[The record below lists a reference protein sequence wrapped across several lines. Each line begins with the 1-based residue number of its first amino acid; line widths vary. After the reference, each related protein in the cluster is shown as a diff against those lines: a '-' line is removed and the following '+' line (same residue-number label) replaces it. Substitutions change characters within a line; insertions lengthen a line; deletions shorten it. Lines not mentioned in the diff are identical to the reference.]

1 MGWGCGGGEE
11 GVVGF
16 SLFLLYFFVIFPL
29 TSTHT
34 AHCTLHTTHTHYT
47 HRRTC
52 THAAY
57 TWHAQTHVLM
67 VVFYQE
73 KPILVHTRKV
83 WSPARAYRDYGW
95 LRRLSLLC
103 PCPPLSRQDRLL
115 VPINT
120 PMYNPRSFIVK
131 TMTTS
136 ERRSPVHPITLAI
149 TLRHHCPIT
158 ADTTH
163 SPLRHHCGHHPPL
176 RWHRLLGKLRSIPQ
190 QPLQQPSPD
199 LLPHPIPS
207 LQNLIQ
213 PSQRT
218 LHPQIKLRV
227 LARRPQPLPILSDQ
241 LG

>member
-29 TSTHT
+29 TSDVHYTH
-34 AHCTLHTTHTHYT
+34 CPLHTTHYT
-47 HRRTC
+47 HTLHTHTPHTHEHTC

-136 ERRSPVHPITLAI
+136 ERRSPVHPITL
-149 TLRHHCPIT
+149 
-158 ADTTH
+158 
-163 SPLRHHCGHHPPL
+163 
-176 RWHRLLGKLRSIPQ
+176 
-190 QPLQQPSPD
+190 
-199 LLPHPIPS
+199 PS
-207 LQNLIQ
+207 LCHHSA
-213 PSQRT
+213 PS
-218 LHPQIKLRV
+218 LPPQSTPPAPRCQLRFAS
-227 LARRPQPLPILSDQ
+227 LASATGQTEIDPSTTAPTAEP
-241 LG
+241 